1 MGANKGVGV
10 HQSYKDEAAKG
21 CDVLFHVAIKGRHML
36 VDDIPLHMSI
46 KIFKS
51 MDEFD
56 LDELKE
62 YVKEHDISSPDPQCM
77 IFKPIIFTSEVTGLK
92 YYMLK
97 IEGMPKKYEELYNK
111 YKHVGNVYKQFM
123 THVTID
129 KEIYDDIKENGITAD
144 DIEFSHLVLEKGAGN
159 THHDFGKSEGF
170 GKSDY
175 GPKHMDLY
183 SHADNAKRKEGRT
196 GEVAHIGPNKAVQHA
211 GPTKSQ
217 QAASTAKE
225 AHQKSKKNPVKHFNR
240 NQIRYLNQKAAKHG
254 SLGVPIKSKLAASEE
269 MQMEKGIKHVA
280 AAVGTAAAL
289 MSSPVREAS
298 TANAMQ
304 QPKAAA
310 VHAPKVNYDSKH
322 MLNTIAAVE
331 TENGKNMQHKPVGGI
346 HGGESAFGKYGLM
359 PNTIR
364 ETIGMNRD
372 LKSKHGK
379 AVALKGDDMRRYM
392 EDNPGLEDAVA
403 QKHLQRLEH
412 HFGQDPQKIGYA
424 WLEGIRGTYKA
435 GKDPNKIK
443 DHWHVK
449 KITTAYGKDK

>member
-1 MGANKGVGV
+1 VGSDKGVGV

-21 CDVLFHVAIKGRHML
+21 CDVLFHVSIKGRHTL

-51 MDEFD
+51 LDEFD
-56 LDELKE
+56 LDELKA

-77 IFKPIIFTSEVTGLK
+77 IFKPIIFKSEYTGLE

-97 IEGMPKKYEELYNK
+97 IEGLPPK
-111 YKHVGNVYKQFM
+111 YKALYDKYDKVGNVYKQFM

-159 THHDFGKSEGF
+159 TYHDFGKSEGF

-175 GPKHMDLY
+175 GPKHMGLY

-196 GEVAHIGPNKAVQHA
+196 GEVAHVGPNKAVQHA
-211 GPTKSQ
+211 GPTRND
-217 QAASTAKE
+217 QAAAAAKD
-225 AHQKSKKNPVKHFNR
+225 AHQKSRKNPVKVFNR

-254 SLGVPIKSKLAASEE
+254 SLGVPIRSKLAASEDA
-269 MQMEKGIKHVA
+269 QLEKGIKHVA

-289 MSSPVREAS
+289 MSSPMREAPAS
-298 TANAMQ
+298 
-304 QPKAAA
+304 AATPPHIA
-310 VHAPKVNYDSKH
+310 VHQQAPTYNSGK
-322 MLNTIAAVE
+322 MLRTIASVE
-331 TENGKNMQHKPVGGI
+331 TNNGQNVKHKPVGGI
-346 HGGESAFGKYGLM
+346 HGGETAFGKYGLM

-372 LKSKHGK
+372 LKTKHGK
-379 AVALKGDDMRRYM
+379 ATNLKGDDMRRYM

-403 QKHLQRLEH
+403 QRHLARLEH
-412 HFGQDPQKIGYA
+412 HFGQDPSKIGYS

-435 GKDPNKIK
+435 MKEKKDIEN
-443 DHWHVK
+443 HWHVT
-449 KITTAYGKDK
+449 KIRAAYGKEK